1 MVPALMVSLTT
12 IIGLLLTAQNIT
24 RENELGTLEQLN
36 VTPMTKVQFIAAKLI
51 PFWILTMVIFTLG
64 LAIGKLVFGIP
75 IRGNLLLVYL
85 AAAGYLIVVLGLGL
99 GISTIT
105 RTQQQ
110 AMFVAFFVIL
120 VFLLMS
126 GLFTPVDSMPD
137 WVQRVAEVNPVKHF
151 VAIMRAVL
159 IRGAGLETVGW
170 PILGLALAGVPVLA
184 LAVMRYRK
192 SVA

>member
-1 MVPALMVSLTT
+1 
-12 IIGLLLTAQNIT
+12 
-24 RENELGTLEQLN
+24 
-36 VTPMTKVQFIAAKLI
+36 
-51 PFWILTMVIFTLG
+51 
-64 LAIGKLVFGIP
+64 
-75 IRGNLLLVYL
+75 
-85 AAAGYLIVVLGLGL
+85 VLGMGL

-120 VFLLMS
+120 IFLLMS
-126 GLFTPVDSMPD
+126 GLFTPVDSMPE
-137 WVQRVAEVNPVKHF
+137 WAQRVAEANPVKHF

-159 IRGAGLETVGW
+159 VRGAGLETVGR
-170 PILGLALAGVPVLA
+170 PILGLAAAGVAVLA

>member
-1 MVPALMVSLTT
+1 M
-12 IIGLLLTAQNIT
+12 
-24 RENELGTLEQLN
+24 
-36 VTPMTKVQFIAAKLI
+36 
-51 PFWILTMVIFTLG
+51 
-64 LAIGKLVFGIP
+64 
-75 IRGNLLLVYL
+75 
-85 AAAGYLIVVLGLGL
+85 GL

-120 VFLLMS
+120 IFLLMS

-137 WVQRVAEVNPVKHF
+137 WAQTVAEANPVKHF
-151 VAIMRAVL
+151 VVHHAGGADAGRRAGDG
-159 IRGAGLETVGW
+159 GAVRS
-170 PILGLALAGVPVLA
+170 LGLAVAGVAVLA